1 MANPVTTGSIKGHR
15 RAQWKWGGERE
26 EKRKRKMVNK
36 RYRKIEQ
43 NKEREKEYKKPK
55 VMEKYE

>member
-1 MANPVTTGSIKGHR
+1 MANPVTTGSIKGHIH
-15 RAQWKWGGERE
+15 AQWKWGGERE

>member
-1 MANPVTTGSIKGHR
+1 
-15 RAQWKWGGERE
+15 
-26 EKRKRKMVNK
+26 MVNK